1 MKKILISL
9 LFLIV
14 VFVFTKTQAQSTNC
28 NPIDPKPTKVET
40 RLGTFS
46 ISPDIV
52 PVDQIMTI
60 MVKTATTSSNV
71 SISIPSNTELI
82 DYSPKSLNDAT
93 FTKGSWQK
101 GTQDLPA
108 GEYSIMTKPT
118 SWTKGKWQATSYS
131 VTNTQGT
138 GQGEDNFFAFYDTIP
153 LVISLDGRN
162 QVAQNTKD
170 VVRKVVVTS
179 IPGVKINLATNKG
192 SVGPTISEKTGNNTT
207 VTSLAD
213 GTATFFLF
221 AKEKDKLELTA
232 SSEDS
237 CQISSI
243 SQQFTIVKS
252 DIARNYTDN
261 SWIWWVVGGLIF
273 IIIIIVIIIINRKPK
288 TEPMNDIDK
297 LNNYMQ

>member
-1 MKKILISL
+1 VLAITILLPVITFAES
-9 LFLIV
+9 
-14 VFVFTKTQAQSTNC
+14 SC

-60 MVKTATTSSNV
+60 MVKTATTSSNI

-82 DYSPKSLNDAT
+82 DYSPKTLNDAT

-101 GTQDLPA
+101 GTQDLPV
-108 GEYSIMTKPT
+108 GEYSIMVKPT

-131 VTNTQGT
+131 VTNNQGT

-170 VVRKVVVTS
+170 VVRKVTVTS
-179 IPGVKINLATNKG
+179 TPGVKINLATNKG
-192 SVGPTISEKTGNNTT
+192 SVGPTIS
-207 VTSLAD
+207 
-213 GTATFFLF
+213 
-221 AKEKDKLELTA
+221 
-232 SSEDS
+232 
-237 CQISSI
+237 
-243 SQQFTIVKS
+243 
-252 DIARNYTDN
+252 
-261 SWIWWVVGGLIF
+261 
-273 IIIIIVIIIINRKPK
+273 
-288 TEPMNDIDK
+288 
-297 LNNYMQ
+297 